1 MRRVIRLVS
10 RLVRREEGQDLLEY
24 GLLITLIAVAALA
37 GITTVGNIISSVLWR
52 TIAQNI

>member
-37 GITTVGNIISSVLWR
+37 GITSVGNIISSVLWR
-52 TIAQNI
+52 SIAQNI

>member
-1 MRRVIRLVS
+1 MTRVLRRFG

-37 GITTVGNIISSVLWR
+37 GITSVGNLISSVLWR